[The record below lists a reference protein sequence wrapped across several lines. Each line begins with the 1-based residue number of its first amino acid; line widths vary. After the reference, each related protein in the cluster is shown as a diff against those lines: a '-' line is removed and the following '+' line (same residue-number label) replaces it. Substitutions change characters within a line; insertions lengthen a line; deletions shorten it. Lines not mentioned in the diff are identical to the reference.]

1 VRIPATLVSHWAVS
15 VKAWSETRIRHIKVA
30 LYRIDLGGVGVVSIS
45 FENNRKIAKIGF
57 RLRAKI

>member
-1 VRIPATLVSHWAVS
+1 VSHWAVS
-15 VKAWSETRIRHIKVA
+15 VKAWRETRIRHIKVA

-45 FENNRKIAKIGF
+45 FENNRKIAKNGF